1 MLKERYKSTKGITL
15 VALVITI
22 IILLILAAIS
32 IQSLTNTGLFAKAQE
47 AKEKTKNAAENQAK
61 TLNEYEDE
69 LNKYVSGASQ
79 VKTDWTGKVN
89 KPKLMTGMTAIKF
102 NEPTG
107 DEKAKEGS
115 TVKTTDTDAA
125 WYDYDAKKWA
135 NAQTQDGSM
144 WVWIPRFAYKVNSST
159 KTFDVVF
166 LKDTTNTYLD
176 NGTEKDAE
184 KEGYIIHPA
193 FKNESS
199 TGYENGGWD
208 KELTGIWVSK
218 FEAGFATSN
227 GNSAPKKAS
236 SVNYSQTSVWASGY
250 ETGGNDG
257 SLSARNWIDGV
268 YGSTTTAIKYPTFQ
282 GLTYSMNYTNHNDAF
297 NISRAL
303 TESGNIYGLSSATTD
318 SHLMKNSEWGAVA
331 YLAQSKYGLNG
342 TNIYINNANLRNSQQ
357 SAYAITGCAGET
369 EDAAEVGVKIDT
381 TTKKPVTTDSS
392 KKIYVWTQKSGTK
405 ASTTGTIYGIYDMSG
420 GTWERTA
427 GLVNNGNENLATYG
441 QSLLNA
447 LNNGKSSK
455 YVTAYPFDSSVDKNG
470 ANIDTASTANW
481 KANTKIYGDG
491 IRETSTAGT
500 GKTSWYTDYSYFPA
514 VYDPF
519 SGRGGNLW
527 DGEGAGLFYFYRFNG
542 DSNYHIGFRSVLVAQ

>member
-32 IQSLTNTGLFAKAQE
+32 IQSLTNTGLFKNAQKAKDETQ
-47 AKEKTKNAAENQAK
+47 NAAENQAK
-61 TLNEYEDE
+61 ILNEYEDE
-69 LNKYVSGASQ
+69 LNKYVFDNKN
-79 VKTDWTGKVN
+79 KTDWTGKVN

-218 FEAGFATSN
+218 FEAGYATSN

-250 ETGGNDG
+250 ETGGQDG
-257 SLSARNWIDGV
+257 SLPARNWIDGV

-455 YVTAYPFDSSVDKNG
+455 YVTVYPHNASVDKNG
-470 ANIDTASTANW
+470 ANIDTASQSNWDAN
-481 KANTKIYGDG
+481 KKIYGDG

-500 GKTSWYTDYSYFPA
+500 GKTSWYTDCSYFPA
-514 VYDPF
+514 VVAPF
-519 SGRGGNLW
+519 SARGGSFW
-527 DGEGAGLFYFYRFNG
+527 DGEGAGLFCFYRGNG
-542 DSNYHIGFRSVLVAQ
+542 DSGCNCGFRSVLVAQ